1 MNAEFWHNRW
11 QEKRI
16 GFHQPDVNPLL
27 TKYFTQL
34 NLPANSRIFTPLC
47 GKSVDMIWLAKQG
60 FDIVGIELVKS
71 AVQAFFIENDIS
83 YTIKPHSKNSNIK
96 CYQGTLS
103 GQTIALWAANIFTLT
118 SHDIGH
124 VDAVYDRAAL
134 IAMPP
139 ELRLQYSQQV
149 CSLSQNSPQLL
160 LTLNYNQNERAGPP
174 FSISPEQ
181 IQQYYSAHYQIQ
193 QLEEKS
199 SILNAAPEMAV
210 TEPVWLLKKKE
221 KYSICIF

>member
-34 NLPANSRIFTPLC
+34 NLPANSRIFAPLC
-47 GKSVDMIWLAKQG
+47 GKSVDMIWLAEQG
-60 FDIVGIELVKS
+60 FDIVGIELVES

-83 YTIKPHSKNSNIK
+83 YTIKPHSENSDIK
-96 CYQGTLS
+96 CYQGILS
-103 GQTIALWAANIFTLT
+103 EQTIALWAADIFTLT

-160 LTLNYNQNERAGPP
+160 LILNYNQNKRAGPP

-181 IQQYYSAHYQIQ
+181 IQQYYSAHYQIH
-193 QLEEKS
+193 QLEEES
-199 SILNAAPEMAV
+199 SILNVAPEMAV
-210 TEPVWLLKKKE
+210 TEPVWLLKKK
-221 KYSICIF
+221 

>member
-27 TKYFTQL
+27 TKYLKEL
-34 NLPANSRIFTPLC
+34 NLPANSRIFAPLC

-60 FDIVGIELVKS
+60 FDIVGIELVES

-83 YTIKPHSKNSNIK
+83 YTIKPHSKNSDIK

-103 GQTIALWAANIFTLT
+103 GQTIALWAADIFTLT

-160 LTLNYNQNERAGPP
+160 LTLNYDQNERAGPP

-210 TEPVWLLKKKE
+210 TEPVWLLKKK
-221 KYSICIF
+221 

>member
-27 TKYFTQL
+27 AKYFTQL
-34 NLPANSRIFTPLC
+34 NLPANSRIFAPLC

-60 FDIVGIELVKS
+60 FDIVGIELVES

-103 GQTIALWAANIFTLT
+103 GQTIALWAADIFTLT

-160 LTLNYNQNERAGPP
+160 LTLNYDQNERAGPP

-181 IQQYYSAHYQIQ
+181 IQQYYSAYYQIY
-193 QLEEKS
+193 QLEEES

-210 TEPVWLLKKKE
+210 TEPVWLLKKK
-221 KYSICIF
+221 

>member
-27 TKYFTQL
+27 TKYLKEL

-47 GKSVDMIWLAKQG
+47 GKSVDMIWLAEQG
-60 FDIVGIELVKS
+60 FDIVGIELVES
-71 AVQAFFIENDIS
+71 AAQAFFIENDIS
-83 YTIKPHSKNSNIK
+83 YTIKPHSKNSDIK

-103 GQTIALWAANIFTLT
+103 GQTIALWAADIFTLT

-160 LTLNYNQNERAGPP
+160 LTLNYDQNERAGPP

-181 IQQYYSAHYQIQ
+181 IQQYYSAYYQIY
-193 QLEEKS
+193 QLEEES

-210 TEPVWLLKKKE
+210 TEPVWLLKKK
-221 KYSICIF
+221 